1 MLRKKLSVALVAT
14 TILGMGVTTQMV
26 SAVEYNGATN
36 AITDVQAE
44 IKLPDST
51 EIEIPPVDP
60 DNPVPPEIETNPDL
74 GDGLAINYVSDL
86 NFGTADFNQTAGQTL
101 FANPDSVG
109 SDEFSNMVTI
119 TDIRNEDTRNGW
131 ELTVTQDAD
140 LFSGGI
146 IKMNPTVNQ
155 ANTNGVTA
163 VTELSLNNQAQRFAS
178 ANNSNPGQAG
188 TTSIGMGEV
197 TLEIPAG
204 TGVGSYDSTLTWNLV
219 DGPVAPPAV

>member
-1 MLRKKLSVALVAT
+1 MLRKNLSIALVAT
-14 TILGMGVTTQMV
+14 TVLGMGATTRMA

-36 AITDVQAE
+36 ATTDVQAE

-60 DNPVPPEIETNPDL
+60 ENPVPPEIETKPDL

-101 FANPDSVG
+101 VANPDSVG
-109 SDEFSNMVTI
+109 GVEFPNMVTI

-163 VTELSLNNQAQRFAS
+163 ATQLSLNNQAQRFAS

-197 TLEIPAG
+197 SLEIPAG

-219 DGPVAPPAV
+219 DGPVAPPV